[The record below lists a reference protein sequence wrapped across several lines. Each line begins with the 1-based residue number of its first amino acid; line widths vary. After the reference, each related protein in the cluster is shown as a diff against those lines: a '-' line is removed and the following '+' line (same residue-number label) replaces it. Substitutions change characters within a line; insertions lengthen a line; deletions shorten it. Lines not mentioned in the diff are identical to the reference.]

1 MASTRELPAPGL
13 LPSLWRFRRSSAA
26 IVIGVALFSGVA
38 GYLLSAPPSAT
49 ATIALKNPGSNNLLA
64 QGVVGDASLTRYTT
78 QRAEFLSSDDV
89 LGAVSQALP
98 QYSLT
103 ELRQDIVVDTSPTS
117 NQLTVTASGAS
128 PGKAV
133 QLVNVV
139 VNSYRQVTADQVR
152 SLTQAAIAAINAQRN
167 SLLTP
172 APGRKTVPNSVL
184 SSVAVLDQK
193 ASNLQTDSAVF
204 NDGVQFVQLASVEDA
219 TGRKLPYRYVAAG
232 LLLGVVL
239 AALIAWLR
247 ADRQRRVEDEESVE
261 TLLDAPLLGTVVL
274 SEKSAR
280 SGASSGV
287 RQYRVIGASLSEDE
301 HGIVSVV
308 EAGEGLQR
316 ADVTASLAMALVRD
330 GVRVL
335 VVDADPAGLVS
346 ARLWNGT
353 PGWLKPSIEG
363 KAEAELDGR
372 MIARHA
378 TSRGVQSKVSIPAP
392 TAVPEDAAAAR
403 TPVPV
408 GLAAGVG
415 PTVGREGTDV
425 KAVALPTL
433 ALPAIGETTATNGH
447 RPDGNPAETGD
458 AASRL
463 NGNGSAGSEDADAD
477 VVDVPGASDEQAG
490 DGVDGVDGI
499 DGIDGMDLGA
509 LDLAAMVERV
519 PVQGTSGVELLAVGA
534 AKSRYT
540 AAGRRRLVEELVA
553 SAGRYDLILLDLPVP
568 EASPLV
574 PPLLRVS
581 TQLVAVVPAGAEQR
595 AVEGVRR
602 TASMF
607 STPVKGYVFTRIR
620 S

>member
-1 MASTRELPAPGL
+1 MASRRELPAPGL

-49 ATIALKNPGSNNLLA
+49 ATIALKNPGANNLLA

-89 LGAVSQALP
+89 LGAVSLALP

-103 ELRQDIVVDTSPTS
+103 ELRQDILVDTSPTS
-117 NQLTVTASGAS
+117 NQLTVTASAAS
-128 PGKAV
+128 AGKAV
-133 QLVNVV
+133 QLVNAVV
-139 VNSYRQVTADQVR
+139 TSYRQVTADQVR
-152 SLTQAAIAAINAQRN
+152 NLTQAAIAAINAQRT

-193 ASNLQTDSAVF
+193 ASSLQTDSAVF

-219 TGRKLPYRYVAAG
+219 TARKLPYRYVAAG

-261 TLLDAPLLGTVVL
+261 ALLDAPLLGTVVL

-280 SGASSGV
+280 SGTSSGI

-335 VVDADPAGLVS
+335 VVDADPAALV
-346 ARLWNGT
+346 APGCGT
-353 PGWLKPSIEG
+353 
-363 KAEAELDGR
+363 GR
-372 MIARHA
+372 R
-378 TSRGVQSKVSIPAP
+378 
-392 TAVPEDAAAAR
+392 
-403 TPVPV
+403 
-408 GLAAGVG
+408 
-415 PTVGREGTDV
+415 
-425 KAVALPTL
+425 
-433 ALPAIGETTATNGH
+433 
-447 RPDGNPAETGD
+447 
-458 AASRL
+458 
-463 NGNGSAGSEDADAD
+463 AGSSRPWTAR
-477 VVDVPGASDEQAG
+477 PRPSSTAG
-490 DGVDGVDGI
+490 
-499 DGIDGMDLGA
+499 
-509 LDLAAMVERV
+509 
-519 PVQGTSGVELLAVGA
+519 
-534 AKSRYT
+534 
-540 AAGRRRLVEELVA
+540 
-553 SAGRYDLILLDLPVP
+553 
-568 EASPLV
+568 
-574 PPLLRVS
+574 
-581 TQLVAVVPAGAEQR
+581 
-595 AVEGVRR
+595 
-602 TASMF
+602 
-607 STPVKGYVFTRIR
+607 
-620 S
+620 